1 MTILDIITEIL
12 RFCSFPTFP
21 ENDEMMDN
29 YELYRWQHTIQSG
42 ILLLLF
48 ILWLIIGCFVSRE
61 VFLVLL
67 DHHKIRQ
74 SRTKPLPKREYH
86 GKYSV
91 KKNRCLTKERNHQ
104 PNGLTSAADQP

>member
-1 MTILDIITEIL
+1 
-12 RFCSFPTFP
+12 
-21 ENDEMMDN
+21 MMDN

-48 ILWLIIGCFVSRE
+48 ILWL
-61 VFLVLL
+61 
-67 DHHKIRQ
+67 Q